1 MLKTL
6 FTWRILK
13 EHSKVTWRVLGYSR
27 HLDTQALEA
36 LRPSKGTSALG
47 RSSYLGTW
55 RLEGHLDTQ
64 IFKIP
69 GDFFLKTHITYIYI
83 HIYLQRRSD
92 FALSITFE
100 FENACHKKLKRTNIF
115 FSKHLA
121 DSELTNKC
129 CWYGG
134 YNCVYHPMWY
144 IVVLQTKLILL
155 LYHQHLVIGL
165 QGQIFSCSTG

>member
-1 MLKTL
+1 MKDTKNFISRNVKGS
-6 FTWRILK
+6 FTRRILK
-13 EHSKVTWRVLGYSR
+13 EHSKVTWWALGYSR

-47 RSSYLGTW
+47 RSSYMGTW

-92 FALSITFE
+92 FALNITFE

-115 FSKHLA
+115 SIILEGWLVT
-121 DSELTNKC
+121 DVT
-129 CWYGG
+129 
-134 YNCVYHPMWY
+134 PMY
-144 IVVLQTKLILL
+144 PPLI
-155 LYHQHLVIGL
+155 
-165 QGQIFSCSTG
+165 